1 MARKRNR
8 EIHLYLSESE
18 YDIFI
23 SKFSEAMVS
32 PTITKSSYIRKCVL
46 DKEITVIP
54 GLRDVNRNLID
65 IIDELNT
72 MNKKIRDGEI
82 KDTGSYLKKINKTIF
97 NIYEILNKIS
107 RKILRS

>member
-8 EIHLYLSESE
+8 EIHLYLSDSE

-54 GLRDVNRNLID
+54 GLRDFNRYLVD
-65 IIDELNT
+65 VIDELN
-72 MNKKIRDGEI
+72 
-82 KDTGSYLKKINKTIF
+82 KINRKILDGDVKDAGNYLEKINDTIL
-97 NIYEILNKIS
+97 NIYEDLIKIS
-107 RKILRS
+107 RKIL